1 MSKDFI
7 ARTQEGIL
15 LDLKVSPAAK
25 RTAIDGGYG
34 ESAIKLRVA
43 APPVDGKANVEIVRF
58 LAELL
63 GTYRSE
69 VSVVRGASSGDKVV
83 RDYGLGE
90 AKVRKILSSH
100 LR

>member
-1 MSKDFI
+1 VSKDFI
-7 ARTQEGIL
+7 TRTQEGIV

-25 RTAIDGGYG
+25 RTAIDGAYG
-34 ESAIKLRVA
+34 ESAIKPRVA
-43 APPVDGKANVEIVRF
+43 APPVDGKAKVGIVRF

-63 GTYRSE
+63 GTFRSD
-69 VSVVRGASSGDKVV
+69 VSAVRGVSSGDKVV
-83 RDYGLGE
+83 RVRGLGE